1 METRETNGKALPSEA
16 EMELRGQI
24 EVHIEPPD
32 NDTPTAGSKVSYN
45 LVIFSFKKCAI
56 KMGKGKAAR
65 GRQQCNL
72 SKEANTIRVRTI
84 GQYGSFQSSTF
95 QLDTIHSGQKFDFG
109 SHFVTFFQ
117 KHKNFRAKNQ
127 VNYR

>member
-45 LVIFSFKKCAI
+45 LVIYF
-56 KMGKGKAAR
+56 
-65 GRQQCNL
+65 L
-72 SKEANTIRVRTI
+72 
-84 GQYGSFQSSTF
+84 
-95 QLDTIHSGQKFDFG
+95 
-109 SHFVTFFQ
+109 FQ
-117 KHKNFRAKNQ
+117 KMRNKNGKRESSKRKATMQFIQRSKYNSRSHNRSIWILSIFNLPAGHNPQWAKI
-127 VNYR
+127 

>member
-56 KMGKGKAAR
+56 KMGKRESKKK
-65 GRQQCNL
+65 CNL

-95 QLDTIHSGQKFDFG
+95 QLDTIHSGQKFHFG
-109 SHFVTFFQ
+109 SHFVILRAKLVFFQ
-117 KHKNFRAKNQ
+117 I
-127 VNYR
+127 

>member
-56 KMGKGKAAR
+56 KMGKGKAR
-65 GRQQCNL
+65 RSRQQCNL

-95 QLDTIHSGQKFDFG
+95 QLDTIHSGQKF
-109 SHFVTFFQ
+109 
-117 KHKNFRAKNQ
+117 NF
-127 VNYR
+127 

>member
-56 KMGKGKAAR
+56 KMGKRESSKRKATMQFIQR
-65 GRQQCNL
+65 SKYNSRSHNRSIWILSIFNL
-72 SKEANTIRVRTI
+72 PAGHNA
-84 GQYGSFQSSTF
+84 QW
-95 QLDTIHSGQKFDFG
+95 
-109 SHFVTFFQ
+109 
-117 KHKNFRAKNQ
+117 AKI
-127 VNYR
+127 